1 VSHRDQRVA
10 ITFALPAESS
20 DFVRLLV
27 KPVSTYTGDRI
38 EIIHGQIHGRSVSVL
53 HTGVG
58 EKSCRSRIES
68 FLQEASYRYL
78 ISTGFAGALDQH
90 LQTGNLLIAK
100 NFSGLELLRSPQLDR
115 IANHCVL
122 GKLTT
127 VPKIIATES
136 ERDRWARESGAVA
149 VDMETEFIA
158 NACTAHGVPM
168 LSLRVI
174 SDTPSEPL
182 PAPPEILFDIE
193 KQRTNF
199 GQLAYHLVT
208 NPTAFK
214 RLTAFRRQ
222 VALARR
228 SLTAALD
235 LLFQVDLID

>member
-1 VSHRDQRVA
+1 
-10 ITFALPAESS
+10 
-20 DFVRLLV
+20 
-27 KPVSTYTGDRI
+27 
-38 EIIHGQIHGRSVSVL
+38 
-53 HTGVG
+53 
-58 EKSCRSRIES
+58 
-68 FLQEASYRYL
+68 
-78 ISTGFAGALDQH
+78 
-90 LQTGNLLIAK
+90 
-100 NFSGLELLRSPQLDR
+100 
-115 IANHCVL
+115 
-122 GKLTT
+122 
-127 VPKIIATES
+127 
-136 ERDRWARESGAVA
+136 
-149 VDMETEFIA
+149 
-158 NACTAHGVPM
+158 
-168 LSLRVI
+168 LRVI